1 LEVVTEG
8 LPLLLYLYANTASSL
23 VWFNGAETSEQETE
37 GAVNNFQCFF
47 IVVSLLFLLP
57 NTKSC
62 VTSVVVALRQNHLRK
77 PIRNRVIF
85 CGGKVN
91 PIFWSQEPIFWPV
104 TDNRDCVGKAL
115 ACRLCR
121 SPMLFSNAAHKFSL
135 WSLNKRLVVHKK
147 EGRVLPRP
155 STLGILPTSPST
167 AARESTR
174 QIA

>member
-1 LEVVTEG
+1 MKS
-8 LPLLLYLYANTASSL
+8 LYLYANTASSL

-62 VTSVVVALRQNHLRK
+62 VTSVVVALRQNRLRE
-77 PIRNRVIF
+77 PIRERVIF

-104 TDNRDCVGKAL
+104 TDNPVVSGRHWRAGSAAL
-115 ACRLCR
+115 QYLF
-121 SPMLFSNAAHKFSL
+121 PM
-135 WSLNKRLVVHKK
+135 
-147 EGRVLPRP
+147 PP
-155 STLGILPTSPST
+155 
-167 AARESTR
+167 
-174 QIA
+174 

>member
-62 VTSVVVALRQNHLRK
+62 GFKGQ
-77 PIRNRVIF
+77 I
-85 CGGKVN
+85 
-91 PIFWSQEPIFWPV
+91 EP
-104 TDNRDCVGKAL
+104 G
-115 ACRLCR
+115 
-121 SPMLFSNAAHKFSL
+121 
-135 WSLNKRLVVHKK
+135 
-147 EGRVLPRP
+147 
-155 STLGILPTSPST
+155 
-167 AARESTR
+167 
-174 QIA
+174 